1 VIFNRICNQVPY
13 RVSWSGLKSALSI
26 RPNLASYEAEAG
38 AGKLGLNK
46 LRRLVN
52 YMDNH
57 RQSFS
62 REERAAIEG
71 MIISPMS
78 CENDQ
83 RSRDLAQRGYNIL
96 VLLDKADKKN
106 PEIVFVDSGLKL
118 PNASENKEIPPPAA
132 QVPVEVLRLDF
143 PVAER
148 EKVPPP
154 VPPINSEINEQ
165 GQLAMD
171 VPAMPDAPEKKD
183 SSPPEPID
191 PSRMDVSLERR
202 PEIDVWQPVQGP
214 QTGIADAILKI
225 IKEN

>member
-1 VIFNRICNQVPY
+1 VIFNRICNHVPY

-96 VLLDKADKKN
+96 VLLDNADKLK
-106 PEIVFVDSGLKL
+106 PARVVD
-118 PNASENKEIPPPAA
+118 EF
-132 QVPVEVLRLDF
+132 RLDI
-143 PVAER
+143 PDVAER
-148 EKVPPP
+148 EAVPPP
-154 VPPINSEINEQ
+154 APSMYSETEVIKFDPQ
-165 GQLAMD
+165 GQIGQRVEAGAIIPNGMR
-171 VPAMPDAPEKKD
+171 PQINIWQSTCE
-183 SSPPEPID
+183 EPQN
-191 PSRMDVSLERR
+191 S
-202 PEIDVWQPVQGP
+202 
-214 QTGIADAILKI
+214 IADAVLNY
-225 IKEN
+225 IKAEE